1 MADTSHIVSDE
12 FLTAVLG
19 DVLHRLPENEK
30 RILVAS
36 MAIAIGYGGVTRINR
51 LSGISRVTIHEGIRE
66 LLNPER
72 SSKNIPGAQTEDVP
86 VRKQAKGIRKPGA
99 GRKKTTEKYPGL
111 ADRIEQIISDSTF
124 GDPERTLCWTSFSL
138 NKIREEL
145 ADNHGVNVSH
155 TNISLIMDTLGYS
168 KQLNQKML
176 QVGKPHPDRDAQFRY
191 INEASKAF
199 LEAGDPVISVDC
211 KKKENIGNFKNNGAE
226 FRKAKNPR
234 KVLDHD
240 FPIKELG
247 KVAPYG
253 VYVLNDNTGFINLGL
268 NHDTAEFAV
277 HGIRGW
283 WHAVGKNTFPNAKRL
298 MVTCDGGGSNG
309 SRNRLWKR
317 EIALLAEETGL
328 EIHVSHF
335 PPGTSKWNKVEHRL
349 FCYISKNWQ
358 GKPLVD
364 METIVSLIGS
374 TTTEKGLKV
383 ICQVDE
389 RYYETGLKVSDDEMG
404 QIRMQKGDPFP
415 SWNYII
421 TGFESA
427 LP

>member
-12 FLTAVLG
+12 FLTAVLR
-19 DVLHRLPENEK
+19 DVLHRLPENER

-36 MAIAIGYGGVTRINR
+36 MANAIGYGGVTRINR

-66 LLNPER
+66 LQNSEKSTNHISEP
-72 SSKNIPGAQTEDVP
+72 QTEELSVHT
-86 VRKQAKGIRKPGA
+86 QTAGIRKTGA
-99 GRKKTTEKYPGL
+99 GRKKTTEKYPDL
-111 ADRIEQIISDSTF
+111 ADKIEQIISESTF

-138 NKIREEL
+138 NKIKEEL
-145 ADNHGVNVSH
+145 ENNHGINVSH
-155 TNISLIMDTLGYS
+155 SNVSLIMDTLGYS

-176 QVGKPHPDRDAQFRY
+176 QVGKPHPDRDTQFRY

-226 FRKAKNPR
+226 YRKAKNPR

-253 VYVLNDNTGFINLGL
+253 VYVLNGNTGFINLGL

-277 HGIRGW
+277 HGIRAW
-283 WHAVGKNTFPNAKRL
+283 WHTVGKNTFPNAKRL
-298 MVTCDGGGSNG
+298 MVTCDGGGSNE

-317 EIALLAEETGL
+317 EVALLAEETGL

-364 METIVSLIGS
+364 IETIVSLIGA

-383 ICQVDE
+383 ICQVDG
-389 RYYETGLKVSDDEMG
+389 RYYETGIKISDEEMG
-404 QIRMQKGDPFP
+404 QIKIQKVAPFP
-415 SWNYII
+415 SWNYTI
-421 TGFESA
+421 TGFENT